1 MRFAV
6 SSISSSMNIRP
17 IGTRSVAI
25 DWAGENPLLEVLG
38 REDIAQIY
46 PVALI
51 RIGSVAR
58 LHLQRLPSLVNGA
71 RMRS

>member
-1 MRFAV
+1 
-6 SSISSSMNIRP
+6 MNIRP

-51 RIGSVAR
+51 RIG
-58 LHLQRLPSLVNGA
+58 
-71 RMRS
+71 